1 MEILPINENTADSGP
16 HAETR
21 LFDLYGVF
29 CRATIRELESA
40 IISASDTEEK
50 AFYRKLLNLKLQTEQ
65 EKIVGE
71 RLV

>member
-1 MEILPINENTADSGP
+1 MENLQVNNSVTDTENNGKAMLCDI
-16 HAETR
+16 
-21 LFDLYGVF
+21 YGVF
-29 CRATIRELESA
+29 CRATLRELENA
-40 IISASDTEEK
+40 IISADDTEEK

>member
-1 MEILPINENTADSGP
+1 MDTLRQNDSITENEAATATG
-16 HAETR
+16 

-29 CRATIRELESA
+29 CRATIRELENA